1 MPWHGGGVARGE
13 KMTRIS
19 NQLKLPRSVP
29 LDLSSTCTSTHRY
42 QYSKPS
48 YKGSKSS
55 WRTNLVTRCSCY
67 GGLSAPL
74 IIPRAATAFNFCDF
88 GLAIDNSANDSQE
101 LVVFHSPTHRLLPIL
116 QKDLAEL

>member
-19 NQLKLPRSVP
+19 NQLKLPRSV
-29 LDLSSTCTSTHRY
+29 
-42 QYSKPS
+42 PS